1 MLKGDLI
8 MSKKVIIIGAGI
20 GGLSSAL
27 RLLHN
32 GYEVEIYE
40 KDNSIGGRVNIIK
53 TNDYTFDLTA
63 SILMMPDVYKE
74 LFSYVN
80 KNYKDYLE
88 FIEIDPTYR
97 VFSNGD
103 HFMDFNTSM
112 SKLTKNL
119 ESISKDDSL
128 GYFKFMSDVYEKY
141 LIANKYFLEKSQD
154 NPKDFFNLTTLS
166 KAFKIHTLSTS
177 YDFISDYI
185 KNENIREYLAFQSMY
200 VGISPFEGPN
210 IYTLIPVVS
219 QLYGLWHLKGGM
231 YSFVNAISKLIVE
244 SGGIIKTGEDVEE
257 IIFSNDRAIGIKT
270 SHSIEKA
277 DIIICNADF
286 PYAMKNLIKD
296 DHYKKD
302 YTDKKISELKYS
314 CSTFIIYL
322 GLRKK
327 CPQLSVHNI
336 YLGENFKKNIE
347 SAFKGYLP
355 EDPTLYIYCPSR
367 IDDSMAKNE
376 GECLNIMLRVPN
388 LFFNN
393 ITWDD
398 VTINE
403 LANRIIT
410 ELKKIKGLEDIEE
423 NIAYKNYLTPLDME
437 RRFNAYGGT
446 AFGLSTTLTQTN
458 YFRPHFKSDKA
469 DNLFFV
475 GNSLHPGPG
484 VSLVLNSS
492 KLVTEEIL
500 KEFQIKD

>member
-1 MLKGDLI
+1 

-20 GGLSSAL
+20 GGLSTAL

-32 GYEVEIYE
+32 GYNVEIYE
-40 KDNSIGGRVNIIK
+40 KDNSIGGRVNIIETK
-53 TNDYTFDLTA
+53 DYTFDLTA
-63 SILMMPDVYKE
+63 SILMMPDAYKE

-80 KNYKDYLE
+80 KNYKDYIE
-88 FIEIDPTYR
+88 FKEIDPIYR
-97 VFSNGD
+97 VFSNGE
-103 HFMDFNTSM
+103 HFIDFNTSI

-119 ESISKDDSL
+119 EAISKDDSL
-128 GYFKFMSDVYEKY
+128 GYYKFITDVYEKY
-141 LIANKYFLEKSQD
+141 LIANKYFLERLQD
-154 NPKDFFNLTTLS
+154 TPRDFFNLRTLS
-166 KAFKIHTLSTS
+166 KAFKLHTLSTS

-185 KNENIREYLAFQSMY
+185 KNENIREYLSFQSMY
-200 VGISPFEGPN
+200 VGISPYEGPN

-231 YSFVNAISKLIVE
+231 YTFVDAISKIIVE
-244 SGGIIKTGEDVEE
+244 FGGIIKTGVTVEE
-257 IIFSNDRAIGIKT
+257 IIFSEDRAVGIKT
-270 SHSIEKA
+270 SQNTERA
-277 DIIICNADF
+277 DIIVCNADF
-286 PYAMKNLIKD
+286 PYAMKDLIKNE
-296 DHYKKD
+296 YFKKD
-302 YTDKKISELKYS
+302 YTDKKLSELKYS

-327 CPQLSVHNI
+327 YPQLSVHNI

-347 SAFKGYLP
+347 TAFEGNLP
-355 EDPTLYIYCPSR
+355 EIPTLYIYCPSR

-388 LFFNN
+388 LFFNK

-398 VTINE
+398 ITIDK
-403 LANRIIT
+403 LTKRIIM
-410 ELKKIKGLEDIEE
+410 ELEKIRGLEDIEE
-423 NIAYKNYLTPLDME
+423 NIIYKKYLTPLDME
-437 RRFNAYGGT
+437 RRFNSYGGT
-446 AFGLSTTLTQTN
+446 AFGLSPTLTQTN

-469 DNLFFV
+469 NNLFFV

-500 KEFQIKD
+500 KES

>member
-1 MLKGDLI
+1 
-8 MSKKVIIIGAGI
+8 MSKKAIIIGAGI

-40 KDNSIGGRVNIIK
+40 KENSIGGRVNIIE
-53 TNDYTFDLTA
+53 TEDFTFDLTA

-80 KNYKDYLE
+80 KNYEDYLE
-88 FIEIDPTYR
+88 FIEIDPIYR
-97 VFSNGD
+97 VFSGGE
-103 HFMDFNTSM
+103 HFVDFNTSI
-112 SKLTKNL
+112 SKLAKNL
-119 ESISKDDSL
+119 EAISKDDSL
-128 GYFKFMSDVYEKY
+128 GYFKFISDVYEKY
-141 LIANKYFLEKSQD
+141 LLANKFFLERSQD
-154 NPKDFFNLTTLS
+154 TPKDFFNLTTLS
-166 KAFKIHTLSTS
+166 KAFKIHTLTNS

-200 VGISPFEGPN
+200 VGISPYEGPN

-244 SGGIIKTGEDVEE
+244 FGGIINTGANVEE
-257 IIFSNDRAIGIKT
+257 IIFLNDRAIGIRT
-270 SHSIEKA
+270 PQSIEKA
-277 DIIICNADF
+277 DIILCNADF

-296 DHYKKD
+296 EHYKND
-302 YTDKKISELKYS
+302 YNDKKLSELKYS

-327 CPQLSVHNI
+327 YPQLSVHNI

-347 SAFKGYLP
+347 SAFKGNLP
-355 EDPTLYIYCPSR
+355 ESPTLYIYCPSR

-388 LFFNN
+388 LFFNK

-403 LANRIIT
+403 LSNKIIK

-423 NIAYKNYLTPLDME
+423 NIVYKNHLTPLDME

-469 DNLFFV
+469 NNLFFV

-500 KEFQIKD
+500 IESQNKD